1 MKKLNLTNVRRTL
14 VIGLG
19 SLEFDEE
26 PAKTIAMLKAA
37 TKDNNHIKCTLDDI
51 DEDELF
57 GDIVENILDNLVDG
71 EQTTVEAEIFTT
83 VCNYNSL
90 MQNREKRTKALS
102 NNNKN
107 GKDDDGDEPKVAPK
121 QTVKNNNNKNGKDD
135 DGDEPKVA
143 PKQTVQSKKAEP
155 KTEAPKTTE
164 PKIENNNNLD
174 TLEKAIMNTQIAMS
188 SLDEKT
194 EALIKDFRDGKASEE
209 STVKAIEGLLLSDKT
224 TITMI
229 QELLNNIE
237 IPKELIDDI
246 IGQDG
251 KDLTQVKE
259 LLRSENTNL
268 TDEQI
273 DVIEGMYFDE
283 LNHANKVAN
292 RLNKKHIDKRLFAI
306 LKTLMKIGVKEM
318 KKEIEQ
324 ISIAKN
330 NDKSFHDTLNEI
342 HNVMGDVTISPLI
355 YPDEA
360 KQEMDMNE
368 KMRQWNE
375 THTEAK
381 PVFNNNN
388 NQQQNEAQ
396 HTVTQ

>member
-1 MKKLNLTNVRRTL
+1 MLNRTNVRRTL

-19 SLEFDEE
+19 SLNFDED
-26 PAKTIAMLKAA
+26 ATKTVSMLKAA

-57 GDIVENILDNLVDG
+57 GDIIENIMDNLVDG
-71 EQTTVEAEIFTT
+71 EQATVESEVFTT

-121 QTVKNNNNKNGKDD
+121 QTVKNNQ
-135 DGDEPKVA
+135 PKKAEA
-143 PKQTVQSKKAEP
+143 PKTVEVKPAEP
-155 KTEAPKTTE
+155 KTEAKDEESKPVESKV
-164 PKIENNNNLD
+164 ENNNNLD

-194 EALIKDFRDGKASEE
+194 EALIKDFKEGKATEE
-209 STVKAIEGLLLSDKT
+209 DTVKAIEGLLLSDKT

-229 QELLNNIE
+229 QELLKNIE

-251 KDLTQVKE
+251 KDLAQVKE

-283 LNHANKVAN
+283 LNHAEKITK
-292 RLNKKHIDKRLFAI
+292 RLNKKNIDQRLFAV
-306 LKTLMKIGVKEM
+306 LKTLMRVGVEEM
-318 KKEIEQ
+318 KKEVQQ

-330 NDKSFHDTLNEI
+330 NDKSFNDTLNEI

-355 YPDEA
+355 YPDQEA
-360 KQEMDMNE
+360 KPEMGMDE

-381 PVFNNNN
+381 PLFNNNN

>member
-1 MKKLNLTNVRRTL
+1 MKNLNLTNVRRTL

-19 SLEFDEE
+19 SLEFDEDST
-26 PAKTIAMLKAA
+26 KTVSMLKAA
-37 TKDNNHIKCTLDDI
+37 TKNNQFIKCTLDDI

-57 GDIVENILDNLVDG
+57 GDIIENIMDNLVDG
-71 EQTTVEAEIFTT
+71 EQTTVESEIFTT
-83 VCNYNSL
+83 VCEYNAL
-90 MQNREKRTKALS
+90 MQNRSKRSKALS

-121 QTVKNNNNKNGKDD
+121 QTVKNNQ
-135 DGDEPKVA
+135 PKKAEA
-143 PKQTVQSKKAEP
+143 PKTVEVKPAEP
-155 KTEAPKTTE
+155 KTTEQPKVEESKPVE
-164 PKIENNNNLD
+164 PKVESNDDLD
-174 TLEKAIMNTQIAMS
+174 VLEKVIMNTQMAMS

-194 EALIKDFRDGKASEE
+194 EALIKDYKDGKATEE
-209 STVKAIEGLLLSDKT
+209 DTVKAIEGLLLSDKT

-229 QELLNNIE
+229 QDLLKNIE
-237 IPKELIDDI
+237 IPRQLIDDI

-251 KDLTQVKE
+251 KDLAQVKE

-283 LNHANKVAN
+283 LNHAEKITK
-292 RLNKKHIDKRLFAI
+292 RLNKKNIDQRLFAV
-306 LKTLMKIGVKEM
+306 LKTLMRVGVEEM
-318 KKEIEQ
+318 KKEVQQ

-330 NDKSFHDTLNEI
+330 NDKSFNDALNEI

-355 YPDEA
+355 HVNETQP
-360 KQEMDMNE
+360 EMSNE
-368 KMRQWNE
+368 EIRQWNE
-375 THTEAK
+375 AK
-381 PVFNNNN
+381 PLFNNSNS
-388 NQQQNEAQ
+388 QQQNEAQ